1 MTYILTIIFFVF
13 GSIIGSFLNVV
24 IYRYHT
30 KKTLG
35 GRSAC
40 MTCQNKLCWYE
51 LLPLVSFFALRGR
64 CRSCQTKISRQY
76 PLVELI
82 SGVSFAVLFLKLEN
96 IFWGDALLFSVS
108 YFYYAL
114 MFSILLVIAVYDY
127 KHKIIPDALVVAFS
141 ILSFVGLFFFMEQSL
156 FLHLPSMYDLLAGVL
171 VALPFALI
179 WLLSRGTWMGLGD
192 AKLAVGLGW
201 MSGISTLVSGV
212 VIAFW
217 MGAIVGLG
225 LIFFSKVFSNK
236 YGLKS
241 EIPFA
246 PFLVFGVWLAF
257 MFSINVFPMGF

>member
-1 MTYILTIIFFVF
+1 MTNILTIIFFVF
-13 GSIIGSFLNVV
+13 GIIIGSFLNVV

-40 MTCQNKLCWYE
+40 MSCQNKLCWYE

-64 CRSCQTKISRQY
+64 CRSCKTKISKQY
-76 PLVELI
+76 PVVEFI
-82 SGVSFAVLFLKLEN
+82 SGVTFATLFLKLQYL
-96 IFWGDALLFSVS
+96 FWDDALMFSIS

-114 MFSILLVIAVYDY
+114 MFSMLLVIAVYDY
-127 KHKIIPDALVVAFS
+127 KHKIIPDALVVVFG
-141 ILSFVGLFFFMEQSL
+141 ILAFVGLFFFVDQN
-156 FLHLPSMYDLLAGVL
+156 FVLHFPSIYEFLAGVA

-179 WLLSRGTWMGLGD
+179 WLFSRGAWMGLGD

-201 MSGISTLVSGV
+201 ISGISVLVSGV

-217 MGAIVGLG
+217 AGAIWGLG
-225 LIFFSKVFSNK
+225 LMLFSRMFGNQ

-257 MFSINVFPMGF
+257 MFGLNVFPMGF